1 MWRRQRRKR
10 RSACGAACRRPDRII
25 RGFPEKIQL
34 QVWDTD
40 WTDPQE
46 MYDAGFSIINSLSSS
61 LYLIPGGGYDRL
73 DLDFLEK
80 KVAAERF
87 RNAGANLGASAVVEP
102 DAGSLLHA
110 VERLCIAGWK

>member
-1 MWRRQRRKR
+1 MCIR
-10 RSACGAACRRPDRII
+10 DR
-25 RGFPEKIQL
+25 
-34 QVWDTD
+34 D

-80 KVAAERF
+80 KWQPNVFETQERTWELP
-87 RNAGANLGASAVVEP
+87 RWSSQTLGAVSYTHLDVYKRQTECRADGLSDRGGDAL
-102 DAGSLLHA
+102 DAGKKSGQWT
-110 VERLCIAGWK
+110 RL

>member
-1 MWRRQRRKR
+1 MT
-10 RSACGAACRRPDRII
+10 
-25 RGFPEKIQL
+25 
-34 QVWDTD
+34 VWI
-40 WTDPQE
+40 WI
-46 MYDAGFSIINSLSSS
+46 FW
-61 LYLIPGGGYDRL
+61 
-73 DLDFLEK
+73 K

>member
-1 MWRRQRRKR
+1 MMPDFPSSIAEQQSVPDSGRRRMT
-10 RSACGAACRRPDRII
+10 
-25 RGFPEKIQL
+25 
-34 QVWDTD
+34 VWI
-40 WTDPQE
+40 WI
-46 MYDAGFSIINSLSSS
+46 FW
-61 LYLIPGGGYDRL
+61 
-73 DLDFLEK
+73 K